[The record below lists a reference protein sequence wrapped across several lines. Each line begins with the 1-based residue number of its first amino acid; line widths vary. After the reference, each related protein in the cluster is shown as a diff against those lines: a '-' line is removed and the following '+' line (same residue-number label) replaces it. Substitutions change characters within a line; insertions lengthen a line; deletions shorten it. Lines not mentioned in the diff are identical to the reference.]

1 MSKQVVLFWDL
12 ENTYWTL
19 LEYYGQVESPI
30 ERIIDYLFDLY
41 KEDSIRVFRAYAD
54 YEKLRSSISNA
65 QTIVQKMRVTP
76 KHVFSS
82 NSGSQNRK
90 NAADIELGLDA
101 LEIVFKSSEVNE
113 FVVISADKDMIPLI
127 NRLRYYDKNV
137 VLVYLEAAIAED
149 RLILNFPNKSISVES
164 ILNLDINSVN
174 KNPSEADLEIYLPF
188 AIQITNDFY
197 TRNKEKPHMYLGNS
211 IFIDEMIKAGTP
223 KQIASKVLEFCINNG
238 HLAYDKSDKRKI
250 ITNEKDVAQS
260 S

>member
-1 MSKQVVLFWDL
+1 MGKQVVIFWDL

-30 ERIIDYLFDLY
+30 EKIVDYLFEVY

-54 YEKLRSSISNA
+54 YEKLRSSIPNA
-65 QTIVQKMRVTP
+65 QTIVQKKRVTP

-127 NRLRYYDKNV
+127 NCLRYYDKNV

-149 RLILNFPNKSISVES
+149 KLILNFPNTSISVET
-164 ILNLDINSVN
+164 ILNLDINLVN
-174 KNPSEADLEIYLPF
+174 KNPSEEDLESYLPS
-188 AIQITNDFY
+188 ALKITNDFY
-197 TRNKEKPHMYLGNS
+197 TRNKEKPYMYLGNS
-211 IFIDEMIKAGTP
+211 IFIDEMIKIGTP
-223 KQIASKVLEFCINNG
+223 KQIASKVLDYCITNK
-238 HLAYDKSDKRKI
+238 HLEYDKTDKKKI
-250 ITNEKDVAQS
+250 IIHKKDVAQPS
-260 S
+260 